1 MLMPDYVI
9 KSNSQAAQENSQ
21 QDVVNALLMLQKAV
35 HSMHGLSL
43 NYQIGSHCPHCKAF
57 DLKSTKLYSV
67 YASTANS
74 V

>member
-35 HSMHGLSL
+35 HSMRGLSL
-43 NYQIGSHCPHCKAF
+43 NYH
-57 DLKSTKLYSV
+57 D
-67 YASTANS
+67 
-74 V
+74 

>member
-21 QDVVNALLMLQKAV
+21 QDVVNALVMLQKAV

-43 NYQIGSHCPHCKAF
+43 NYH
-57 DLKSTKLYSV
+57 D
-67 YASTANS
+67 
-74 V
+74 